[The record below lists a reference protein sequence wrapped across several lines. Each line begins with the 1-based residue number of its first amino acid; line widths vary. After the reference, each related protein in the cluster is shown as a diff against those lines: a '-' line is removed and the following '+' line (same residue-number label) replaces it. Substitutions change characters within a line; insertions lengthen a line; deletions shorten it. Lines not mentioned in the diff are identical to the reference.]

1 MRTLLLA
8 DDSVTTQR
16 VIALTFADDEYRV
29 VTVSDG
35 QQAIEKMAA
44 LRPDIVLAG
53 TGLPRRN
60 GYELAEY
67 MRGVEGLRSVPV
79 LLLSGAFESVDE
91 ARLKASGARGILEK
105 PLEPTTVI
113 SRVRELL
120 GLKDARPATPGRL
133 VTTADTAGGKRA
145 PVRPAASAPAARQ
158 TPASSWDELR
168 QASGLEPD
176 ARSVEGGTPG
186 SGREDYLDT
195 LDAAFDSLDQQ
206 LAGRHAEARAHRNP
220 SPPLGQ
226 ASGAPDPRSPGRR
239 PTPKA
244 DGVPPNPIF
253 EVDADWFGD
262 DPKALDAAAG
272 RDMVSDANEVMPE
285 RPAAAGT
292 PIFEVDDQWFADD
305 EKTREA
311 QQRELAAEMGIHD
324 VDLPAGEPVPNAP
337 SPADGLDFDFGIE
350 DLRPPTAAKLG
361 PVPDSPFAPP
371 SPGPMRVHKPTAPEA
386 PPPLPAEPVAL
397 AAPEAP
403 AAPAAPDAPSALE
416 APKAPEAP
424 EAPEAPWAP
433 EAPKAPGSMASV
445 ADDFA
450 ALLAFE
456 TGEQVYEEP
465 PPPVAAAPPAPI
477 VVQAAAPEITDAMLD
492 QIAERVADR
501 LNSGTF
507 GAGLRDAMTA
517 TVRDTVRSVVSETS
531 ERLVRDEIARVKAAA
546 ERDTP

>member
-44 LRPDIVLAG
+44 MRPDIVLAG
-53 TGLPRRN
+53 TTLPRTN

-67 MRGVEGLRSVPV
+67 MRGVETLGSVPV

-91 ARLKASGARGILEK
+91 ARLKSSGARGILEK
-105 PLEPTTVI
+105 PLEPTNVI

-120 GLKDARPATPGRL
+120 GLKDARPALPAGRL
-133 VTTADTAGGKRA
+133 VTSVDTAADKKP
-145 PVRPAASAPAARQ
+145 PVRPAAPAPAPAPPGARR
-158 TPASSWDELR
+158 TPVSSWDELR
-168 QASGLEPD
+168 QESGLEPD
-176 ARSVEGGTPG
+176 ARSVEGGTQS
-186 SGREDYLDT
+186 SGRDYLDT
-195 LDAAFDSLDQQ
+195 LDAAFDSLDQH
-206 LAGRHAEARAHRNP
+206 LAGRHVEAQVQQRNP

-239 PTPKA
+239 PTPKP
-244 DGVPPNPIF
+244 DGASANPIF
-253 EVDADWFGD
+253 EVDADWFAD
-262 DPKALDAAAG
+262 DQKMPDAVG
-272 RDMVSDANEVMPE
+272 RDVVSDANEAMPA
-285 RPAAAGT
+285 RPDAAPAT
-292 PIFEVDDQWFADD
+292 PIFEVDDEWFAED
-305 EKTREA
+305 EKAREA
-311 QQRELAAEMGIHD
+311 LRTQQRELAAEMGIHD
-324 VDLPAGEPVPNAP
+324 VELPETEPAPNAP
-337 SPADGLDFDFGIE
+337 APADGLDFDFSIE
-350 DLRPPTAAKLG
+350 DLRPHTPSQQG
-361 PVPDSPFAPP
+361 PVPDAAIEAHEAIEEPEP
-371 SPGPMRVHKPTAPEA
+371 PEA
-386 PPPLPAEPVAL
+386 PDAL
-397 AAPEAP
+397 E
-403 AAPAAPDAPSALE
+403 APDAPD
-416 APKAPEAP
+416 APD
-424 EAPEAPWAP
+424 AP
-433 EAPKAPGSMASV
+433 EAPKAPGSIGSV

-456 TGEQVYEEP
+456 TGEQMSEGP
-465 PPPVAAAPPAPI
+465 PAPPAAVAPPPAPI
-477 VVQAAAPEITDAMLD
+477 VVPAAAPEITDKMLD
-492 QIAERVADR
+492 QIAARVADR